1 MTNQLPYTTASAFD
15 TALKAHLAAATETSV
30 HGINELRRQFAYDRL
45 LIRLFAADPDRWIL
59 KGAGGLLARHPERA
73 RHSKDIDMYYRGEI
87 SMALDELRDL
97 AADDTVG
104 DFFTFDI
111 ERLPD
116 RGGSDSARLRV
127 ISYLGNGEFQ
137 RFSIDLVIDS
147 NMTQEPETV
156 AALRPVPIDGLPTA
170 DYRVYP
176 LVDHVADKHAAM
188 IDIYPGGAVST
199 RYRDL
204 VDLALIATTY
214 PLVAA
219 DLRAALHSEYAHR
232 GLDIP
237 ATVDLPD
244 SSWEAGYAK
253 VAASVPH
260 LAPPGATEALEIVR
274 ALLEPLL
281 GNERNSGHWDPHR
294 RCWSSEG
301 G

>member
-1 MTNQLPYTTASAFD
+1 MTNQLPYTTASAFN
-15 TALKAHLAAATETSV
+15 TALKARLAAAAETSV

-45 LIRLFAADPDRWIL
+45 LIRIFAADPDRWIL
-59 KGAGGLLARHPERA
+59 KGAAGLLARRPEGA

-87 SMALDELRDL
+87 SVALDELRNL

-116 RGGSDSARLRV
+116 RGDSDSAGLRV
-127 ISYLGNGEFQ
+127 ISYVGDLEFQ

-147 NMTQEPETV
+147 NMTQEPETI

-188 IDIYPGGAVST
+188 IDTYHGGAAST

-214 PLVAA
+214 PLAA
-219 DLRAALHSEYAHR
+219 VDLRAALHSEYAHR

-253 VAASVPH
+253 VAATVPH
-260 LAPPGATEALEIVR
+260 LALPTATEALEIVR

-281 GNERNSGHWDPHR
+281 GDEFHSGHWDPNR
-294 RCWSSEG
+294 RRWS
-301 G
+301 